1 MMHMQAAIS
10 PQNPDALAPVG
21 LGLPTILLVDDTKEN
36 LSVIGQ
42 MLRPLYQVRVA
53 NSGQRA
59 LLALQNPPRPDLILL
74 DVMMPEM
81 SGYQVLEQLR
91 ANPLWRD
98 IPVIF
103 VTALNADDDEE
114 HGLALGAVDYVTK
127 PVKPALLLARVHAQ
141 LELKQARDR
150 LAHQNAFLD
159 AEVRRRM
166 AENEL
171 IKNLSLFALATLAE
185 KRDNETG
192 NHLRRTQAYIEVLM
206 NQLLDHPRFAKAL
219 AAPDVRQ
226 RIAKAA
232 PLHDI
237 GKVGIPDA
245 ILLKPG
251 RLTPEEFEIMKT
263 HAAIGAQALEEAIER
278 ARELEPTLAAV
289 GGSPTAS
296 DAANA
301 PENSPSLDFLETAQQ
316 IAAGHHEK
324 WDGSGYPLGLSG
336 EAIPLPARLMA
347 LADVFDALI
356 SRRPY
361 KTPLPMDTTRQIITE
376 GRGSHFDPD
385 IVDAFLARFDE
396 FRTIADHYAD
406 QA

>member
-1 MMHMQAAIS
+1 M
-10 PQNPDALAPVG
+10 
-21 LGLPTILLVDDTKEN
+21 
-36 LSVIGQ
+36 
-42 MLRPLYQVRVA
+42 
-53 NSGQRA
+53 
-59 LLALQNPPRPDLILL
+59 
-74 DVMMPEM
+74 
-81 SGYQVLEQLR
+81 
-91 ANPLWRD
+91 
-98 IPVIF
+98 IF

-206 NQLLDHPRFAKAL
+206 NQLLDHPRFAQAL

-237 GKVGIPDA
+237 GMVGIPDA

-278 ARELEPTLAAV
+278 ARELEPTLTTV
-289 GGSPTAS
+289 GGSPAAS
-296 DAANA
+296 DAS
-301 PENSPSLDFLETAQQ
+301 ENSPSLDFLETAQQ

-361 KTPLPMDTTRQIITE
+361 KPPLSMDTTRQIITE

-396 FRTIADHYAD
+396 FRSIADHYAD

>member
-1 MMHMQAAIS
+1 MMHNHNVNS
-10 PQNPDALAPVG
+10 TQNSGALATETPD
-21 LGLPTILLVDDTKEN
+21 LPTVLLVDDTREN

-59 LLALQNPPRPDLILL
+59 LLALQNPPRPDLVLL
-74 DVMMPEM
+74 DVMMPDM
-81 SGYQVLEQLR
+81 NGYQVLEQLR
-91 ANPLWRD
+91 ANPQWHD

-206 NQLLDHPRFAKAL
+206 NQLLDHPRFAQAL
-219 AAPDVRQ
+219 ATPDVRQ

-251 RLTPEEFEIMKT
+251 RLTPDEFEVMKT

-278 ARELEPTLAAV
+278 ARELQPTPATD
-289 GGSPTAS
+289 GGSPDAS
-296 DAANA
+296 DNR
-301 PENSPSLDFLETAQQ
+301 PSLDFLETAQQ
-316 IAAGHHEK
+316 IAASHHEK
-324 WDGSGYPLGLSG
+324 WDGSGYPFGLRG

-361 KTPLPMDTTRQIITE
+361 KPPLPMDTTRQIITE

-396 FRTIADHYAD
+396 FKTIAEHYAD